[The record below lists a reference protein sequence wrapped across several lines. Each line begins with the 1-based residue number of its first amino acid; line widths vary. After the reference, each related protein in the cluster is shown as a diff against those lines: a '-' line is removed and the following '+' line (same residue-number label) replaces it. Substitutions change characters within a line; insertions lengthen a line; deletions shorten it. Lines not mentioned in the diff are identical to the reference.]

1 MALPATLTLSQPE
14 HWFELIVESLP
25 NAILVVDQN
34 RRVVHAN
41 PSAAVLFGY
50 PQSDL
55 TGQLVETLVPERF
68 RELHPDYVQTFV
80 SAPKA
85 RAMGADRYLY
95 GLRKDGTEVPIEIG
109 LNPIHTPKGLLIVAS
124 IIDITER
131 RRADAVRQQMVALV
145 ESAEDAIISKSLDG
159 VIRSWNFGAERLL
172 GYRAQEIIGQ
182 SVMQLIP
189 ADRRDEG
196 SMILDKISRGEHVAH
211 FETLRRRKDG
221 SLVDV
226 ALTISPIRDNFG
238 TVIGA
243 SKIMRDITDRKRHA
257 EELRRSHAELRQI
270 NEDLDGFVYTASHDL
285 RAPLSGVAAVAQWI
299 LDDDGSLNE
308 KSRQR
313 VILIRSRIERM
324 KKLLN
329 DIRDFAYAGRFSV
342 DSGPGI
348 SASVLLAEVTMTAH
362 VPPGF
367 TICADASLGEAVVF
381 RMPMEQILH
390 NLISNAIKHHDRSTG
405 IVTISVGFNG
415 PWYRF
420 SIIDDGP
427 GVPEQYRETVFEM
440 FATLKPRDEV
450 EGSGMG
456 LALVRRLVERMGGH
470 CGIEARSGRGTHVWF
485 DWPKSG
491 KPIKL

>member
-1 MALPATLTLSQPE
+1 MTLPATLALSQPE

-41 PSAAVLFGY
+41 PSAAALFGY
-50 PQSDL
+50 QRSDL
-55 TGQLVETLVPERF
+55 AGQLVETLLPERF
-68 RELHPDYVQTFV
+68 RQRHRDYLQTFV
-80 SAPKA
+80 AAPKA
-85 RAMGADRYLY
+85 RAMGAAGNLY
-95 GLRKDGTEVPIEIG
+95 GLRKDGVEVPIEIG
-109 LNPIHTPKGLLIVAS
+109 LNPIHTSKGLLIVAS
-124 IIDITER
+124 IIDITQR
-131 RRADAVRQQMVALV
+131 KRVDAVHQQMVALV

-159 VIRSWNFGAERLL
+159 IIRSWNFGAERLL
-172 GYRAQEIIGQ
+172 GYRAQEIVGQ
-182 SVMQLIP
+182 SVVQLIP
-189 ADRRDEG
+189 ADRRDEE
-196 SMILDKISRGEHVAH
+196 SMILEKISRGEQVAH

-226 ALTISPIRDNFG
+226 SLTISPVRDSFG

-257 EELRRSHAELRQI
+257 EELRRSHAELQQI

-285 RAPLSGVAAVAQWI
+285 RAPLSGVGVVAQWI
-299 LDDDGSLNE
+299 LDDDDSLNE
-308 KSRQR
+308 QSRQR
-313 VILIRSRIERM
+313 LILIQSRIERM

-342 DSGPGI
+342 DSGSGI
-348 SASVLLAEVTMTAH
+348 SASLLLSEVTATAH

-367 TICADASLGEAVVF
+367 TIHADASLDEAVVF
-381 RMPMEQILH
+381 RMPIEQILH
-390 NLISNAIKHHDRSTG
+390 NLISNAIKHHDRSSG
-405 IVTISVGFNG
+405 SVTVAVRSDG

-456 LALVRRLVERMGGH
+456 LALVRRLVERMGGR
-470 CGIEARSGRGTHVWF
+470 CGIEVRSGRGTHVWF